1 MFVYKSGWR
10 PPPQIRPGFGPPP
23 TPEYPSPV
31 QVSAIAFPGREN
43 RMSSNHAGRPSS
55 WVAVS
60 VIFIGF
66 AVGGIALVLGP
77 NWIIFGAGAGI
88 AALGGVIAPLVDIM
102 SDVVLDHAPRWCSD
116 APPF

>member
-1 MFVYKSGWR
+1 
-10 PPPQIRPGFGPPP
+10 
-23 TPEYPSPV
+23 
-31 QVSAIAFPGREN
+31 
-43 RMSSNHAGRPSS
+43 MSSNHAGRPSS

-88 AALGGVIAPLVDIM
+88 AALGGVIAAFVDIM
-102 SDVVLDHAPRWCSD
+102 SDVVMDQDRR
-116 APPF
+116 

>member
-31 QVSAIAFPGREN
+31 EVSAIAFPGREN

-66 AVGGIALVLGP
+66 ALGP
-77 NWIIFGAGAGI
+77 NGIIFGAGAGI
-88 AALGGVIAPLVDIM
+88 AALGGVIAAFVDIM
-102 SDVVLDHAPRWCSD
+102 SDVVMDQDRR
-116 APPF
+116 